1 MRKTVTKSGNK
12 ETVTVSVKSILWREA
27 FRKGFEDA
35 HNGIPYD
42 YDAYADDMGKRWTY
56 ERGRQFG
63 IMYKGKL
70 KHGKSVSQSAIYYFS
85 EAIAVRTI
93 I

>member
-1 MRKTVTKSGNK
+1 MPKTVTKSGNK
-12 ETVTVSVKSILWREA
+12 ETVQVSVKSILWREA

-63 IMYKGKL
+63 MVYKGKL
-70 KHGKSVSQSAIYYFS
+70 KYGKTVSHNAMYYFS
-85 EAIAVRTI
+85 EAITNRTI